1 MTFRKTTNAVL
12 VALIAIGLTACG
24 GNKTSTTTNTEMK
37 TAATP
42 YNGAEVPAGAM
53 APVNVKCGAVKP
65 VWVNLKSKAYHEP
78 GDPWYGRTK
87 NGQYMCPSQA
97 AAQGYHLAGARHKG
111 AMESSGAGA
120 SGYGGGAHP
129 RSGTVTPNPYGT
141 P

>member
-1 MTFRKTTNAVL
+1 MTFRKTTNALL
-12 VALIAIGLTACG
+12 VALIAIGLAACG
-24 GNKTSTTTNTEMK
+24 GNKTSTTTSTAMTK

-42 YNGAEVPAGAM
+42 YNGAEVPAGTI
-53 APVNVKCGAVKP
+53 APVDVKCGAVKP
-65 VWVNLKSKAYHEP
+65 VWVNLKSKAYHEA

-87 NGQYMCPSQA
+87 HGQYMCPSQA
-97 AAQGYHLAGARHKG
+97 VAQGYHPAGERHKG
-111 AMESSGAGA
+111 AAGSA